1 MLINKTHYNINT
13 FKVFQKYMFSKIHV
27 LSYVCSA
34 IFIGFA
40 ILLAFLGK
48 MMYPIYLAF
57 ALLLP
62 TLVHL
67 YHKFS
72 ILIAVK
78 KNRHLHLHANT
89 LQIYSFDEEGFEL
102 EQVSVYDTI
111 KEKYLYDDIYS
122 IVKYKNY
129 YFLFINRVQAF
140 IVESNEDEKDL
151 YELFYKVKGEAFI
164 VKGRNKKNIESKHQR

>member
-1 MLINKTHYNINT
+1 
-13 FKVFQKYMFSKIHV
+13 MFSKIYV
-27 LSYVCSA
+27 LAYVCSV
-34 IFIGFA
+34 IFVGFA
-40 ILLAFLGK
+40 ILLAFLDK
-48 MMYPIYLAF
+48 IVYPVYLIF
-57 ALLLP
+57 AVLLP

-78 KNRHLHLHANT
+78 RSKHLNANT
-89 LQIYSFDEEGFEL
+89 LQIYSFDEDGFEL
-102 EQVSVYDTI
+102 EQVSMYDTI
-111 KEKYLYDDIYS
+111 KEKYLYEDIYS

-140 IVESNEDEKDL
+140 IVECNEEEKDL
-151 YELFYKVKGEAFI
+151 YELFYRVKGESFI